1 MKGTRGLSILHSFT
15 NRLETPFSCC
25 VFLRPKLSFFIVFL
39 SVVKLKGQKMRKFK
53 TRAAYREAYT
63 YHFSDGR
70 TKTIEGGDGVTLEDI
85 AFLHQLDDEEI
96 DRERRENY
104 HIPVHYGNF
113 KQFDREEYTILGSET
128 SALEVFQESKMN
140 KKAKQEQL
148 VKKLKIAISQLTS
161 KQQATIQKIFYI
173 GMNNSELAREEGVS
187 EGAIRHRL
195 SKIYEKLRKN
205 I

>member
-1 MKGTRGLSILHSFT
+1 
-15 NRLETPFSCC
+15 
-25 VFLRPKLSFFIVFL
+25 
-39 SVVKLKGQKMRKFK
+39 MRKFK